1 MLQQSIF
8 SLDLINQS
16 QGNSDAQA
24 VTTAGEQSNC
34 DCQSG
39 LSV

>member
-16 QGNSDAQA
+16 QGNSNAQA
-24 VTTAGEQSNC
+24 VTIAGKQSNC